1 MCAGS
6 FAAAVFDTNASDI
19 TEMPSSGDR
28 CTRMPEYYTA
38 VEQYRVGGGGKP
50 RASTRS
56 TRSPGKGDR
65 ESAQNA
71 TCCVDAQS
79 RGTHPHRL
87 MPTCAVRWIKTETVL
102 KVCNFPKRQPI
113 F

>member
-56 TRSPGKGDR
+56 TRSTGKGGR
-65 ESAQNA
+65 VCTECYLLCRRPEQGHASTQTNA
-71 TCCVDAQS
+71 DMCRKMD
-79 RGTHPHRL
+79 
-87 MPTCAVRWIKTETVL
+87 
-102 KVCNFPKRQPI
+102 
-113 F
+113 